1 MDLVASQVNDRHKDV
16 PSGYCFGIALD
27 LYYPEVFLDS
37 YSATNYAIN
46 LSYTINCISK
56 YDDVSYEDAKK
67 FYYSGQRDY
76 KQCIDKFDDDS

>member
-16 PSGYCFGIALD
+16 PSGYCFGIASFD

-46 LSYTINCISK
+46 LSYTIDI
-56 YDDVSYEDAKK
+56 YQLY
-67 FYYSGQRDY
+67 F
-76 KQCIDKFDDDS
+76 